1 MTGNE
6 MNIDSSAS
14 RTDWNWTTLLTYY
27 NGSSFIES
35 ALKSVISAFQELVA
49 CASPD
54 NNIELLIVD
63 DCSAKD
69 EALKLAEIT
78 SHLSFPGS
86 CHLTVVHLPTNCGVS
101 RARYE
106 GLRRSRHSFV
116 HIMDQDDE
124 VKPGFYTSVISHY
137 AYPEDDVIGKTLW
150 ITGCEYIDA
159 RDVVTGVNSLSFSEA
174 PARHLNDVGLWLSVG
189 NQVHGSPG
197 MVVLSPSLK
206 EEAEQYFGLLDR
218 GIDGSDDSW
227 MFIYLLK
234 RGAHFTVAD
243 ELGFR
248 YRRHESNQSI
258 EHDFVRSGQRGLVI
272 MYEEGLISERERSVV
287 EARYRLLSR
296 LQRHPGSRLMRLLVY
311 LSSPGTGWH
320 LLWARLTS

>member
-1 MTGNE
+1 MTANE
-6 MNIDSSAS
+6 MDMDPLST
-14 RTDWNWTTLLTYY
+14 RTNWNWTTLLTYY

-35 ALKSVISAFQELVA
+35 ALKSVICAFQELVA
-49 CASPD
+49 CALPD

-63 DCSAKD
+63 DCSTED
-69 EALKLAEIT
+69 EALKLTEII
-78 SHLSFPGS
+78 SHLSFPGA

-106 GLRRSRHSFV
+106 GLRRSQHSFI

-124 VKPGFYTSVISHY
+124 VKPGFYGSVINHY
-137 AYPEDDVIGKTLW
+137 VHRENDAMDKTLW
-150 ITGCEYIDA
+150 IGGCEYIDA
-159 RDVVTGVNSLSFSEA
+159 KDVVTQVSRMGFSETST
-174 PARHLNDVGLWLSVG
+174 RRLNDVSLWLSTG
-189 NQVHGSPG
+189 NQVYGSSG
-197 MVVLSPSLK
+197 RVVLSPSLK
-206 EEAEQYFGLLDR
+206 EEVGQYFGLLDC
-218 GIDGSDDSW
+218 GVDGSDDFW
-227 MFIYLLK
+227 MFVYLLK

-248 YRRHESNQSI
+248 YRRHESNQSYG
-258 EHDFVRSGQRGLVI
+258 HDFVRSSQRGLVI
-272 MYEEGLISERERSVV
+272 MDEAGLISKRERSVV

-320 LLWARLTS
+320 LLRARLTS

>member
-6 MNIDSSAS
+6 MNIDSSPS

-63 DCSAKD
+63 DGSTKD
-69 EALKLAEIT
+69 ETLKLTEIIR
-78 SHLSFPGS
+78 HLSLPGA
-86 CHLTVVHLPTNCGVS
+86 CYLTVVHLPTNCGVS

-106 GLRRSRHSFV
+106 GLQRSRHSFV

-124 VKPGFYTSVISHY
+124 VKLGFYASVISQY
-137 AYPEDDVIGKTLW
+137 AHPQNDAIDKTLW
-150 ITGCEYIDA
+150 IAGCEYINA
-159 RDVVTGVNSLSFSEA
+159 KDVVTGVNSLSFSEA
-174 PARHLNDVGLWLSVG
+174 SARHLNDVGLWLSVG

-206 EEAEQYFGLLDR
+206 EEAEQYYKLLDR
-218 GIDGSDDSW
+218 GVDGSDDFW
-227 MFIYLLK
+227 MFVYLLK

-258 EHDFVRSGQRGLVI
+258 GHDFVRSAQRGLVI
-272 MYEEGLISERERSVV
+272 MDEAGLLSKRERSVV
-287 EARYRLLSR
+287 EAMFRLLSR
-296 LQRHPGSRLMRLLVY
+296 LQRHPGSRLMRFLVY